1 MTSIRQSTFILAI
14 LFAGVSIGSLLEKN
28 YGYIF
33 ADAPPP
39 RGISTTAVVEE
50 WYDGDTATVTLSL
63 QCKIR
68 MLDCWAPEVRG
79 SERLLGLK
87 SKEHIQKL
95 VPEGSTVRLFIPTT
109 GRLQDSLTFGRALG
123 SMWIENDD
131 GTFTNVSDQMV
142 KDGFA
147 TKDKVRR

>member
-1 MTSIRQSTFILAI
+1 MLKPLIPVVLFVSVVLLSTVCRLPIQAQP
-14 LFAGVSIGSLLEKN
+14 
-28 YGYIF
+28 
-33 ADAPPP
+33 APPP
-39 RGISTTAVVEE
+39 RGISTTATVEE
-50 WYDGDTATVTLSL
+50 WYDGDTATVTLEL

-68 MLDCWAPEVRG
+68 MLDCWAPEVQG
-79 SERLLGLK
+79 SERPLGLK

-95 VPEGSTVRLFIPTT
+95 VPKGSKVRLFIPTT

-147 TKDKVRR
+147 TKDKVRK

>member
-1 MTSIRQSTFILAI
+1 MSISQKMFMAAV
-14 LFAGVSIGSLLEKN
+14 LFLGVSAGSFLEKN

-33 ADAPPP
+33 ADSPPP

-50 WYDGDTATVTLSL
+50 WYDGDTATVTLEL

-68 MLDCWAPEVRG
+68 MLQCWAPEVRG
-79 SERLLGLK
+79 SQRPEGLK
-87 SKEHIQKL
+87 SKAHIQKL
-95 VPEGSTVRLFIPTT
+95 VPEGSRVRLFIPTT

>member
-1 MTSIRQSTFILAI
+1 MTWKDRLAQASVI
-14 LFAGVSIGSLLEKN
+14 FVLAGLLYLPMAKAIN
-28 YGYIF
+28 
-33 ADAPPP
+33 PPP

-50 WYDGDTATVTLSL
+50 WYDGDTATVTLQL
-63 QCKIR
+63 QCKVR

-79 SERLLGLK
+79 SERSLGLK

-123 SMWIENDD
+123 SMWIENAD

-147 TKDKVRR
+147 TKDKVRK